1 MTKNN
6 LVLNMSLKACML
18 SGKKEILTKG
28 TPCKFYF
35 YPGKFGLDIE
45 LLSVH
50 VFEWFLTTS
59 HLPLM
64 NKINID

>member
-28 TPCKFYF
+28 TCKFYF
-35 YPGKFGLDIE
+35 YPGKIGSDTE